1 RTQQLRGR
9 FGPEY
14 ERTVR
19 EFGNRRAAEA
29 ELQRRVHR
37 TTRYAIRDLP
47 PHERDW
53 FAEQWRIEQ
62 ARFVDEPGE
71 AVTQVHR
78 LVNEVMKARGYPV
91 SAEFE
96 RNAEDVSADHPMVVE
111 HYRLACD
118 IAERHQRGEANTEDL
133 RKAMVNYR
141 ALFEELLGARVA

>member
-1 RTQQLRGR
+1 MQNAGLIVLIVLIVAAAAAGFWFYQRRRTQQLRGR

-14 ERTVR
+14 ERAVR

-91 SAEFE
+91 
-96 RNAEDVSADHPMVVE
+96 
-111 HYRLACD
+111 
-118 IAERHQRGEANTEDL
+118 
-133 RKAMVNYR
+133 
-141 ALFEELLGARVA
+141 